1 MTTVIKYRL
10 CWRTKVT
17 GKFGQGE
24 PIFNDRNVAEEQARR
39 YNRQELVT
47 FWVEPAEVDKS
58 KEKDKNS

>member
-1 MTTVIKYRL
+1 MITVIKYRL

-24 PIFNDRNVAEEQARR
+24 PIFDDRNVAEEQARR
-39 YNRQELVT
+39 YNRQELIT

-58 KEKDKNS
+58 KMENKGQ